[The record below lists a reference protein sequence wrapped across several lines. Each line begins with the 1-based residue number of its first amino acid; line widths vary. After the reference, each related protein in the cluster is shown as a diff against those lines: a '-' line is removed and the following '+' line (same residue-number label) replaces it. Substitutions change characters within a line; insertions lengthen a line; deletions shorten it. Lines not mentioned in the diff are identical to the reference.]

1 MFFVTAKTGFGKRL
15 GRAFFSGIIPI
26 LAICLAIGYCNS
38 ISMAQ
43 DTLRM
48 PISNATRETFYR
60 QLSKHMSDS
69 KQYYLATAGLLL
81 LVVAMA
87 WRCRKR
93 QERLGDEIEGLV
105 RRAMHDQAR
114 SLSAINIAAKGLL
127 DGNADAKSIAAEIEA
142 ISRCETKKIDS
153 YMLLAK
159 DFAGYGSA
167 SAEGVNFSAAVCR
180 IAADMKMREK
190 NVEINCS
197 VPKEDVFVRAH
208 PALVAELVGNLV
220 ENAVKYADG
229 GTVSLSLAACGRHV
243 VLTVS
248 DTGRGIPKHAQR
260 HVFERFYRAENA
272 TGVPGTG
279 LGLSTV
285 HELVTRHYHG
295 KVKLKSKLGKGTT
308 ITVTLPRLGRT
319 A

>member
-15 GRAFFSGIIPI
+15 GKAFLRGMIPI
-26 LAICLAIGYCNS
+26 LAICLAIGYYDS
-38 ISMAQ
+38 VRMTQA
-43 DTLRM
+43 TLRM
-48 PISNATRETFYR
+48 PITNSNREAFYR
-60 QLSKHMSDS
+60 QLSKNMSVS
-69 KQYYLATAGLLL
+69 RRYYLATACLLL
-81 LVVAMA
+81 LVVVMA
-87 WRCRKR
+87 LRGRKR

-114 SLSAINIAAKGLL
+114 SLSAINIAAKGIL
-127 DGNADAKSIAAEIEA
+127 DGNANPKSIAAEIEA

-159 DFAGYGSA
+159 DFAGYDRA
-167 SAEGVNFSAAVCR
+167 SAENVNLSAAICR

-190 NVEINCS
+190 NVEIQCS
-197 VPKEDVFVRAH
+197 VPKDDIIIRAH
-208 PALVAELVGNLV
+208 PALVAEFVGNLV

-229 GTVSLSLAACGRHV
+229 GTVSLSLAACRRRV

-248 DTGRGIPKHAQR
+248 DTGRGIPKRAQK
-260 HVFERFYRAENA
+260 HVFERFYRAENVS
-272 TGVPGTG
+272 GVPGTG

-295 KVKLKSKLGKGTT
+295 SVKLKSKLGKGTT
-308 ITVTLPRLGRT
+308 ITVTLPRS
-319 A
+319 